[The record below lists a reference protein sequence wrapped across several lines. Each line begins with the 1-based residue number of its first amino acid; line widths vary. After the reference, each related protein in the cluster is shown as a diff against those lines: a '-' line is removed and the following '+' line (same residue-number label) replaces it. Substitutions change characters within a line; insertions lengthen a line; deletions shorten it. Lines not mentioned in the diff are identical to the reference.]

1 MTVIGVLSVPVLW
14 GVAGLVLLA
23 GELVLPGVFLVW
35 VGLAALGV
43 AGLTAIVE
51 PSLQLQI
58 LIFSALSAVLCVLGW
73 RFYRTR
79 LERPGAPEA
88 AGVNDTFALMVGRIG
103 VIAEAIVGGQ
113 GRARIGDSL
122 WLVEGADLPV
132 GTTVRVVSQ
141 DGVLLKVEPIQI
153 A

>member
-1 MTVIGVLSVPVLW
+1 VIAIGGLSVPVLW

-23 GELVLPGVFLVW
+23 GELVLPGVFLMW

-43 AGLTAIVE
+43 AAVTSFVE

-58 LIFSALSAVLCVLGW
+58 LVFAALATVLSVVGW
-73 RFYRTR
+73 RFYRFQR
-79 LERPGAPEA
+79 QRPA
-88 AGVNDTFALMVGRIG
+88 VGINETLTQMIGRTG
-103 VIAEAIVGGQ
+103 VIAEPIVGGQ

-122 WLVEGADLPV
+122 WLVEGADLPL
-132 GTTVRVVSQ
+132 GTTVRVVAQ
-141 DGVLLKVEPIQI
+141 DGVLLKVEPVQI